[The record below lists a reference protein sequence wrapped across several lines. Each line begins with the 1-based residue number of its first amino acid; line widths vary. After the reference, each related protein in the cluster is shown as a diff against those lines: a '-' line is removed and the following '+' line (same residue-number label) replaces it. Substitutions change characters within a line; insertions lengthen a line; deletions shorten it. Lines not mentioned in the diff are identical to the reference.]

1 LKRPR
6 DVRTVVL
13 AVASVALLAGCPAAQ
28 DGPGDDDVG
37 DDDAPPTDAGVPDAY
52 PTCENPMP
60 TCTLTIGYD
69 GAGTD
74 VELHG
79 DFADDGWTAGVSMA
93 RNGDRWEVTLDVAD
107 EQVIVYKFVVDGA
120 WIPDPANPRTS
131 PDGYGGQNS
140 VVRAECDQCP
150 EPPAIDW
157 RDSILYFVMI
167 DRFANGE
174 AGNDDPLGLEDAA
187 DYQGGD
193 MVGLIERIESGYF
206 ADLGV
211 NTLWITSPFD
221 NADGSGI
228 GTDAHLY
235 SGYHGYWPKDLDAVE
250 ARAGTEADLERLVEV
265 AHQHGL
271 KIIVDYV
278 MNHVHSES
286 PVYVEHQDWFW
297 PNTNGSGG
305 NCVCGGGCSWDDST
319 QRKRCWFTDYLPDF
333 DFNNGDARRW
343 SVQNAIAWA
352 KRVGLDGFRLD
363 AVKHIEDS
371 WLLDLRGRL
380 SGEVEEEQRFYLV
393 GETYTGDRDLIKYY
407 VQPDTMLDGQF
418 DFPLRANVLATIL
431 RRSGS
436 MNDLVA
442 FLDSNA
448 AFYGAGS
455 VMSTFIGNHDV
466 PRVIHIAEDTPQ
478 FGDWDG
484 GRDRAWTNRPS
495 LPGSPNPF
503 ERVAVAYTLLMTTPG
518 IPLIYYGDEIG
529 MPGAGDPDNRR
540 FMQWDGY
547 SDDQVWLRDR
557 IAGLAKAR
565 AAHASLRRGTRQS
578 LGSSNDVYTYAMT
591 GEGDQVYVVLNRGDD
606 AEPATGLPAGS
617 YRDLVTG
624 ETVSAPMQVPPRTGL
639 VLAPQ

>member
-1 LKRPR
+1 
-6 DVRTVVL
+6 VRAVVL
-13 AVASVALLAGCPAAQ
+13 AVPVLALLAACPAAQ
-28 DGPGDDDVG
+28 EGPGDDDLG
-37 DDDAPPTDAGVPDAY
+37 DDDDMPADAGVPDAF
-52 PTCENPMP
+52 PTCENPIP
-60 TCTLTIGYD
+60 SCTITITYA
-69 GAGTD
+69 GAGGD

-79 DFADDGWTAGVSMA
+79 DFAADGWAAGRAMTRA
-93 RNGDRWEVTLDVAD
+93 GDHWEVTLDVAD
-107 EQVIVYKFVVDGA
+107 EQVVVYKFVVDGA
-120 WIPDPANPRTS
+120 WITDPANPRTS
-131 PDGYGGQNS
+131 PDGYGGANS

-157 RDSILYFVMI
+157 RDAILYFVMI
-167 DRFANGE
+167 DRFANGA
-174 AGNDDPLGLEDAA
+174 AGNDDPLGLEAAA

-193 MVGLIERIESGYF
+193 LAGLIDRIEAGYF
-206 ADLGV
+206 GELGV

-221 NADGSGI
+221 NADGAGA
-228 GTDAHLY
+228 GTDGHQY

-250 ARAGTEADLERLVEV
+250 ARVGTEDELRELVTI

-271 KIIVDYV
+271 KIVVDYV
-278 MNHVHSES
+278 MNHVHDES
-286 PVYVEHQDWFW
+286 PIYQQHPDWFW
-297 PNTNGSGG
+297 PDANGSGG
-305 NCVCGGGCSWDDST
+305 NCVCGSGCSWDDDY

-333 DFNNGDARRW
+333 DFTNGDARRW

-352 KRVGLDGFRLD
+352 KRTGIDGFRLD
-363 AVKHIEDS
+363 AVKHIEDA

-380 SGEVEEEQRFYLV
+380 SGEVEEAQRFYLV

-407 VQPDTMLDGQF
+407 VRPDTMLDGQF

-431 RRSGS
+431 RRSGA
-436 MNDLVA
+436 MGDLA
-442 FLDSNA
+442 GFLDSNA
-448 AFYGAGS
+448 AFYGAGA

-484 GRDRAWTNRPS
+484 GRDRAWSNRPE
-495 LPGSPNPF
+495 LPTSPSPF

-518 IPLIYYGDEIG
+518 VPLIYYGDEIG

-547 SDDQVWLRDR
+547 TDDQVWLRER

-565 AAHASLRRGTRQS
+565 AAHPALRRGTRQT
-578 LGSSNDVYTYAMT
+578 LGTSGDVMTYAMS
-591 GEGDQVYVVLNRGDD
+591 GDGDQVYVVLNRGDD
-606 AEPATGLPAGS
+606 AEPAVGVPAGA

-624 ETVSAPMQVPPRTGL
+624 ETVAAPMQVGPRTGL
-639 VLAPQ
+639 VLAPM